1 LIITH
6 LSEVIR
12 HKAGSLLSRQDT
24 KALIEGVRQTDPA
37 VVDDLQANQVSIGEV
52 QRVLANLLDENVPIK
67 DLVRILEALSER
79 SRTSRNPEHLTEAVR
94 AAIGASIASEVADN
108 GVLKTVVLS
117 PASEQLL
124 ASGLVLNEQGA
135 TLELSP
141 PIHEALVA
149 AISAHAQDGSDA
161 RVCVTVSGALRPAL
175 RRILKAPMPH
185 VAVLSYPE
193 IPDHLNVDV
202 VAVVDGLDTPVA
214 A

>member
-1 LIITH
+1 
-6 LSEVIR
+6 
-12 HKAGSLLSRQDT
+12 
-24 KALIEGVRQTDPA
+24 
-37 VVDDLQANQVSIGEV
+37 V

-79 SRTSRNPEHLTEAVR
+79 SRSSRNPEHLTEAVR
-94 AAIGASIASEVADN
+94 TSIGAAIAADLADN
-108 GVLKTVVLS
+108 GTLRTVVLS

-124 ASGLVLNEQGA
+124 ASALVLTEQGSS
-135 TLELSP
+135 LELPP
-141 PIHEALVA
+141 PIHEALV
-149 AISAHAQDGSDA
+149 SALAGHAQDGSDS

-175 RRILKAPMPH
+175 RRLLKAVLPH

-202 VAVVDGLDTPVA
+202 VAVVDGLDAPVA